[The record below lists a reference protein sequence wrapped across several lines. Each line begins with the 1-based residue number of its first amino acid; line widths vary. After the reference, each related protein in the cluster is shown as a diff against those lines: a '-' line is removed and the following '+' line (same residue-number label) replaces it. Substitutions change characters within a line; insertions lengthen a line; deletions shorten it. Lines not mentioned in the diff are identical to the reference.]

1 MKTTNLKLLSSVG
14 AIAFAA
20 LTSHSSDRVAL
31 VVGIDSYKHAT
42 PLRNAVSDAQLV
54 TKVLKETGF
63 DVVSLENP
71 GVDSF
76 YEGLDQLK
84 RRSGLARVGI
94 VYFAGHG
101 VEVEGENYLLPVDAE
116 LERSIQLRSQAISL
130 ETILEDLSEA
140 RLEAKVVILDCCRDN
155 PLKRS
160 WMNTRSVGRGLAPI
174 LDVNM
179 PEASLV
185 VYSAGPGQ
193 VALDGNDGNSP
204 FTKALANRLRQ
215 PGQNLLQAFLKT
227 SDDVV
232 DLTGGRQE
240 PWVKMDAAGRAM
252 RQLVLVPEKG
262 RTQPTG
268 ASPATVAKA
277 PQPAPGVPAPGVTSA
292 STVGNGTP
300 PAPLK
305 KEDAGQV
312 MKETP
317 APVAAAG
324 EPAPTIGNTPEQ
336 PKDKPVVESKPPV
349 LPSRG
354 YYTNSEIFEGGPYS
368 GYNSYSQ
375 KKILKSAQGKLSGA
389 GTPDGV
395 MGRKTQSALVSY
407 QQANNIPVTGTLDSA
422 TLAAMGLTGLPEETY
437 TAPVK
442 KSYSKPKTYT
452 SSSPSRST
460 GGSSQSSNHSSGSSG
475 NQNSGTT
482 KRTPSLPKPGFPPA
496 PGFPPMMK
504 PPSPMKSSGGSNS
517 GGGGSFYK
525 PPTGKTGMSHAR
537 KKFLRPG

>member
-1 MKTTNLKLLSSVG
+1 
-14 AIAFAA
+14 
-20 LTSHSSDRVAL
+20 
-31 VVGIDSYKHAT
+31 
-42 PLRNAVSDAQLV
+42 
-54 TKVLKETGF
+54 
-63 DVVSLENP
+63 
-71 GVDSF
+71 
-76 YEGLDQLK
+76 
-84 RRSGLARVGI
+84 
-94 VYFAGHG
+94 
-101 VEVEGENYLLPVDAE
+101 VEGENYLLPVDAE

-140 RLEAKVVILDCCRDN
+140 RLESKVVILDCCRDN

-185 VYSAGPGQ
+185 VYSADPGQ

-232 DLTGGRQE
+232 DQTGGRQE

-252 RQLVLVPEKG
+252 RELVLVPEKAK
-262 RTQPTG
+262 TQPAG
-268 ASPATVAKA
+268 ASPASVAKA
-277 PQPAPGVPAPGVTSA
+277 SKTGPAIPSPGVTSA
-292 STVGNGTP
+292 TAVGNGSS

-305 KEDAGQV
+305 KEDAGQL

-317 APVAAAG
+317 APVAAPG
-324 EPAPTIGNTPEQ
+324 EPAPAIGNTPDQ
-336 PKDKPVVESKPPV
+336 PGEKPVVESKPLV
-349 LPSRG
+349 LPDRG

-375 KKILKSAQGKLSGA
+375 KQILKSVQGKLSGA

-407 QQANNIPVTGTLDSA
+407 QQANDIPVTGMLDAA
-422 TLAAMGLTGLPEETY
+422 TLAAMGLAGLPRGELYRSGEEDLQQAQDLHVLPVPFDRKQLAELQSKQRKQQQPGLRNQPANAFPS
-437 TAPVK
+437 TAGFPTRSRV
-442 KSYSKPKTYT
+442 
-452 SSSPSRST
+452 SPDDEA
-460 GGSSQSSNHSSGSSG
+460 SQSGEILRGFQFRRRRQHL
-475 NQNSGTT
+475 QTT
-482 KRTPSLPKPGFPPA
+482 HREER
-496 PGFPPMMK
+496 
-504 PPSPMKSSGGSNS
+504 
-517 GGGGSFYK
+517 
-525 PPTGKTGMSHAR
+525 HVAR
-537 KKFLRPG
+537 A